1 MPRMPD
7 DVNPWEGMSRQTT
20 WQDMQSRGALMRLPD
35 FSLVGLFNNRNS
47 NWQKSPEEF
56 VRSALLSFQPLSNV
70 CALDAEVGEEI
81 AISILESELSSASEA
96 FVYNQRIVRRY
107 PYYNVTLDGNFS
119 RLDPNEYAGEKINV
133 RWPSFGPP
141 NLYQSLGISGNTSV
155 VSRSL
160 TPLMQNFERP
170 LLQRIFNFGQEID
183 EGIDEDDYLLSRLMS
198 IFAEAVVIDTGDSQ
212 ETMFVFSSVTSHA
225 FIRDKIFGG
234 NRQMMDSQI
243 GPYTVPA
250 RNYWSSN
257 GGVAVPEG
265 YESVFIEAFD
275 TVRNKVSSE
284 IQSLWGS
291 FAQYPPVKEL
301 SIQLQPMAY
310 YSDSY
315 GTVRDLSAA
324 ITSNALSYLKEIK
337 RQRGQLDLYDVSYV
351 GSTNSDI
358 PLGWWRPIEEADV
371 QGINRPYGN
380 SRSTNLRTIYN
391 TQKRLPTFNWT
402 MEEIDNLIQEI
413 TVVDALNRQL
423 PQYNESISNNKAQL
437 EEKIGA
443 LNYELDEQRTRD
455 RVNAAARAARAKVRA
470 EIANQIDRLEREIEN
485 LQRILANNIEL
496 RDNIINQYL
505 GESN

>member
-1 MPRMPD
+1 MPRMPN
-7 DVNPWEGMSRQTT
+7 DVNPWEGMSRETT

-35 FSLVGLFNNRNS
+35 FSLVGLFNNRHN

-56 VRSALLSFQPLSNV
+56 VRSALLNFLPLTNV

-96 FVYNQRIVRRY
+96 WVYNQRLVRRY

-119 RLDPNEYAGEKINV
+119 RLDPSEYTGEKIHV
-133 RWPSFGPP
+133 TWPSFGPP
-141 NLYQSLGISGNTSV
+141 NLYQSLGLSGNTGGV
-155 VSRSL
+155 YRSL

-170 LLQRIFNFGQEID
+170 LLQRIFNLGEEIG

-198 IFAEAVVIDTGDSQ
+198 VFAEAVVIDTGASQ
-212 ETMFVFSSVTSHA
+212 DTMFVFSSVTSYA

-234 NRQMMDSQI
+234 NRQMMDSRI
-243 GPYTVPA
+243 GPYTVPT
-250 RNYWSSN
+250 RNYWSSE
-257 GGVAVPEG
+257 GGTPIPEG
-265 YESVFIEAFD
+265 YESVVIEAFD

-301 SIQLQPMAY
+301 SIELQPMAY

-315 GTVRDLSAA
+315 GTVRDLRAEV
-324 ITSNALSYLKEIK
+324 TSNALRYLQEIK
-337 RQRGQLDLYDVSYV
+337 RQRIQLDLYDVSYV

-358 PLGWWRPIEEADV
+358 PLGWWRPIEETDV
-371 QGINRPYGN
+371 QGIPRPYGN

-391 TQKRLPTFNWT
+391 TQKMLPTFNWT

-423 PQYNESISNNKAQL
+423 PQYNQAISNNKSQL

-443 LNYELDEQRTRD
+443 LNYELNEQRTRD

-470 EIANQIDRLEREIEN
+470 EIANQVQRLEYEIQN
-485 LQRILANNIEL
+485 LQRLLATNIEL